1 MAEGKYGLRM
11 RLDYTKP
18 ADEAADLAA
27 KRERLQQLDIRPAVT
42 VYKTE

>member
-1 MAEGKYGLRM
+1 MAEVTNDLRM

-18 ADEAADLAA
+18 TDDEAALAA